1 MHTPRAVK
9 KSMVETLA
17 DCVPREQRGRAVPG
31 GSCSYRAAAY
41 GVLPY
46 SLTVYTTCSKGA
58 DLVAD
63 TSRAAKPTHA
73 RTELQKDIFI
83 LKQLVTKDFKLKY
96 RRSFLGVAWSVLNPL
111 LMMIVMAIVFT
122 TIFAQG
128 RNGSVTP
135 EMYPL
140 YLIVGNITFTVMSDS
155 TSQAM
160 GSIIWASSL
169 LKKVKV
175 HRFVFPVQKVLF
187 SLVNF
192 AFSLIAVAIVML
204 WFHIIPTWHL
214 ILLPVCLVLLMFF
227 CMGLGLLLSAAS
239 VFFRDVMHL
248 WSVILTAWTY
258 FTPIFW
264 TTDFIGKMP
273 HILQI
278 LMYANPMYNYLQ
290 FMRDI
295 FLFQTCPTT
304 TVLAYC
310 VGWAV
315 FAMVVGYAAFHKNE
329 HKFIL
334 YI

>member
-1 MHTPRAVK
+1 MT
-9 KSMVETLA
+9 
-17 DCVPREQRGRAVPG
+17 
-31 GSCSYRAAAY
+31 
-41 GVLPY
+41 
-46 SLTVYTTCSKGA
+46 
-58 DLVAD
+58 D
-63 TSRAAKPTHA
+63 TSSKSTSTHA
-73 RTELQKDIFI
+73 KTELQKDIFI
-83 LKQLVTKDFKLKY
+83 LKQLVGKDFKIKY

-111 LMMIVMAIVFT
+111 LMMVVMAIVFT

-140 YLIVGNITFTVMSDS
+140 YLIVGNVTFAVMSDS
-155 TSQAM
+155 TSQALS
-160 GSIIWASSL
+160 SIVYASSL

-204 WFHIIPTWHL
+204 WFHVVPTWHL
-214 ILLPVCLVLLMFF
+214 LLLPVCLVLLMFF
-227 CMGLGLLLSAAS
+227 CMGLGLLLSAAT

-248 WSVILTAWTY
+248 WSVVITAWTY

-264 TTDFIGKMP
+264 TTDYILKMP
-273 HILQI
+273 HILRV

-295 FLFQTCPTT
+295 FLFQTCPTP
-304 TVLAYC
+304 LEFGLC
-310 VGWAV
+310 VAWAV
-315 FAMVVGYAAFHKNE
+315 IAMVIGYAVFHKNE

>member
-1 MHTPRAVK
+1 MT
-9 KSMVETLA
+9 
-17 DCVPREQRGRAVPG
+17 
-31 GSCSYRAAAY
+31 
-41 GVLPY
+41 
-46 SLTVYTTCSKGA
+46 
-58 DLVAD
+58 D
-63 TSRAAKPTHA
+63 TSSKSTSTHA
-73 RTELQKDIFI
+73 KTELQKDIFI
-83 LKQLVTKDFKLKY
+83 LKQLVGKDFKIKY

-111 LMMIVMAIVFT
+111 LMMVVMAIVFT

-140 YLIVGNITFTVMSDS
+140 YLIVGNVTFAVMSDS
-155 TSQAM
+155 TSQALS
-160 GSIIWASSL
+160 SIVYASSL

-204 WFHIIPTWHL
+204 WFRVVPTWHL
-214 ILLPVCLVLLMFF
+214 LLLPVCLVLLMFF
-227 CMGLGLLLSAAS
+227 CMGLGLLLSAAT

-248 WSVILTAWTY
+248 WSVVITAWTY

-264 TTDFIGKMP
+264 TTDFISMMDS
-273 HILQI
+273 HILRV

-295 FLFQTCPTT
+295 FLFQTCPTP
-304 TVLAYC
+304 LEFGLC
-310 VGWAV
+310 VAWAAI
-315 FAMVVGYAAFHKNE
+315 AMVIGYAVFHKNE

>member
-1 MHTPRAVK
+1 M
-9 KSMVETLA
+9 
-17 DCVPREQRGRAVPG
+17 
-31 GSCSYRAAAY
+31 
-41 GVLPY
+41 
-46 SLTVYTTCSKGA
+46 
-58 DLVAD
+58 AD
-63 TSRAAKPTHA
+63 TSSKSTSTHA
-73 RTELQKDIFI
+73 KTELQKDIFI
-83 LKQLVTKDFKLKY
+83 LKQLVGKDFKIKY

-128 RNGSVTP
+128 RNGSITP

-140 YLIVGNITFTVMSDS
+140 YLIVGNVTFAVMSDS
-155 TSQAM
+155 TSQALS
-160 GSIIWASSL
+160 SIIQASSL

-204 WFHIIPTWHL
+204 WFHVVPTWHL
-214 ILLPVCLVLLMFF
+214 LLLPVCLILLMFF
-227 CMGLGLLLSAAS
+227 CMGLGLLLSAAT

-248 WSVILTAWTY
+248 WSVVLTAWTY

-264 TTDFIGKMP
+264 TTDFILKMP
-273 HILQI
+273 HILRV

-295 FLFQTCPTT
+295 FLFQTCPTP
-304 TVLAYC
+304 LEFGLC
-310 VGWAV
+310 VAWAV
-315 FAMVVGYAAFHKNE
+315 IAMAIGYTVFHKNE

>member
-1 MHTPRAVK
+1 MT
-9 KSMVETLA
+9 
-17 DCVPREQRGRAVPG
+17 
-31 GSCSYRAAAY
+31 
-41 GVLPY
+41 
-46 SLTVYTTCSKGA
+46 
-58 DLVAD
+58 D
-63 TSRAAKPTHA
+63 TSSRSTSTHA
-73 RTELQKDIFI
+73 KTGFQKDVFI
-83 LKQLVTKDFKLKY
+83 LKQLVGKDFKIKY

-128 RNGSVTP
+128 RNGSITP

-140 YLIVGNITFTVMSDS
+140 YLIVGNVTFAVMSDS
-155 TSQAM
+155 TSQALS
-160 GSIIWASSL
+160 SIIYASSL

-204 WFHIIPTWHL
+204 WFHVVPTWHL
-214 ILLPVCLVLLMFF
+214 LLLPVCLILLMFF
-227 CMGLGLLLSAAS
+227 CMGVGLLLSAAT

-248 WSVILTAWTY
+248 WSVVLTAWTY

-264 TTDFIGKMP
+264 TTDFILKMP
-273 HILQI
+273 HILRV

-295 FLFQTCPTT
+295 FLFQTCPTP
-304 TVLAYC
+304 LEFGLC
-310 VGWAV
+310 VAWAV
-315 FAMVVGYAAFHKNE
+315 IAMAIGYTVFHKNE

>member
-1 MHTPRAVK
+1 MT
-9 KSMVETLA
+9 
-17 DCVPREQRGRAVPG
+17 
-31 GSCSYRAAAY
+31 
-41 GVLPY
+41 
-46 SLTVYTTCSKGA
+46 
-58 DLVAD
+58 D
-63 TSRAAKPTHA
+63 TSSRSTSTHA
-73 RTELQKDIFI
+73 KTGFQKDVFI
-83 LKQLVTKDFKLKY
+83 LKQLVGKDFKIKY

-128 RNGSVTP
+128 RNGSITP

-140 YLIVGNITFTVMSDS
+140 YLIVGNVTFAVMSDS
-155 TSQAM
+155 TSQALS
-160 GSIIWASSL
+160 SIIHASSL

-204 WFHIIPTWHL
+204 WFHVVPTWHL
-214 ILLPVCLVLLMFF
+214 LLLPVCLILLMFF
-227 CMGLGLLLSAAS
+227 CMGVGLLLSAAT

-248 WSVILTAWTY
+248 WSVVLTAWTY

-264 TTDFIGKMP
+264 TTDYILKMP
-273 HILQI
+273 HILRV

-295 FLFQTCPTT
+295 FLFQTCPTP
-304 TVLAYC
+304 LEFGLC
-310 VGWAV
+310 VAWAV
-315 FAMVVGYAAFHKNE
+315 IAMAIGYTVFHKNE

>member
-1 MHTPRAVK
+1 MT
-9 KSMVETLA
+9 
-17 DCVPREQRGRAVPG
+17 
-31 GSCSYRAAAY
+31 
-41 GVLPY
+41 
-46 SLTVYTTCSKGA
+46 
-58 DLVAD
+58 D
-63 TSRAAKPTHA
+63 TSSKSTSTHA
-73 RTELQKDIFI
+73 KTELQKDIFI
-83 LKQLVTKDFKLKY
+83 LKQLVGKDFKIKY

-111 LMMIVMAIVFT
+111 LMMVVMAIVFT

-140 YLIVGNITFTVMSDS
+140 YLIVGNVTFAVMSDS
-155 TSQAM
+155 TSQALS
-160 GSIIWASSL
+160 SIVYASSL

-204 WFHIIPTWHL
+204 WFHVVPTWHL
-214 ILLPVCLVLLMFF
+214 LLLPVCLVLLMFF
-227 CMGLGLLLSAAS
+227 CMGLGLLLSAAT

-248 WSVILTAWTY
+248 WSVVITAWTY

-264 TTDFIGKMP
+264 TTDYILKMP
-273 HILQI
+273 HILRV

-295 FLFQTCPTT
+295 FLFQTCPTP
-304 TVLAYC
+304 LEFGLC
-310 VGWAV
+310 VAWAAI
-315 FAMVVGYAAFHKNE
+315 AMVIGYAVFHKNE
-329 HKFIL
+329 HKFIH

>member
-1 MHTPRAVK
+1 M
-9 KSMVETLA
+9 
-17 DCVPREQRGRAVPG
+17 
-31 GSCSYRAAAY
+31 
-41 GVLPY
+41 
-46 SLTVYTTCSKGA
+46 
-58 DLVAD
+58 AD
-63 TSRAAKPTHA
+63 TSSASTSTHA
-73 RTELQKDIFI
+73 KTELQKDIFI
-83 LKQLVTKDFKLKY
+83 LKQLVGKDFKIKY

-140 YLIVGNITFTVMSDS
+140 YLIVGNVTFAVMSDS
-155 TSQAM
+155 TSQALS
-160 GSIIWASSL
+160 SIIHASSL

-204 WFHIIPTWHL
+204 WFHVVPTWHL
-214 ILLPVCLVLLMFF
+214 LLLPVCLILLMFF
-227 CMGLGLLLSAAS
+227 CMGVGLLLSAAT

-248 WSVILTAWTY
+248 WSVVLTAWTY

-264 TTDFIGKMP
+264 TTDYILKMP
-273 HILQI
+273 HILRV

-295 FLFQTCPTT
+295 FLFQTCPTP
-304 TVLAYC
+304 LEFGLC
-310 VGWAV
+310 VAWAV
-315 FAMVVGYAAFHKNE
+315 IAMAIGYTVFHKNE

>member
-1 MHTPRAVK
+1 M
-9 KSMVETLA
+9 
-17 DCVPREQRGRAVPG
+17 
-31 GSCSYRAAAY
+31 
-41 GVLPY
+41 
-46 SLTVYTTCSKGA
+46 
-58 DLVAD
+58 AD
-63 TSRAAKPTHA
+63 TSSKSTSTHA
-73 RTELQKDIFI
+73 KTELQKDIFI
-83 LKQLVTKDFKLKY
+83 LKQLVGKDFKIKY

-128 RNGSVTP
+128 RNGSITP

-140 YLIVGNITFTVMSDS
+140 YLIVGNVTFAVMSDS
-155 TSQAM
+155 TSQALS
-160 GSIIWASSL
+160 SIIQASSL

-204 WFHIIPTWHL
+204 WFHVVPTWHL
-214 ILLPVCLVLLMFF
+214 LLLPVCLILLMFF
-227 CMGLGLLLSAAS
+227 CMGVGLLLSAAT

-248 WSVILTAWTY
+248 WSVVLTAWTY

-264 TTDFIGKMP
+264 TTDFILKMP
-273 HILQI
+273 HILRV

-295 FLFQTCPTT
+295 FLFQTCPTP
-304 TVLAYC
+304 LEFGLC
-310 VGWAV
+310 VAWAV
-315 FAMVVGYAAFHKNE
+315 IAMAIGYTVFHKNE

>member
-1 MHTPRAVK
+1 
-9 KSMVETLA
+9 MV
-17 DCVPREQRGRAVPG
+17 
-31 GSCSYRAAAY
+31 
-41 GVLPY
+41 
-46 SLTVYTTCSKGA
+46 
-58 DLVAD
+58 D
-63 TSRAAKPTHA
+63 TSSKSTSTHA
-73 RTELQKDIFI
+73 KTGFQKDIFI
-83 LKQLVTKDFKLKY
+83 LKQLVGKDFKIKY

-140 YLIVGNITFTVMSDS
+140 YLIVGNVTFAVMSDS
-155 TSQAM
+155 TSQALS
-160 GSIIWASSL
+160 SIIYASSL

-204 WFHIIPTWHL
+204 WFRVVPTWHL
-214 ILLPVCLVLLMFF
+214 LLLPVCLILLMFF
-227 CMGLGLLLSAAS
+227 CMGVGLLLSAAT

-248 WSVILTAWTY
+248 WSVVLTAWTY

-264 TTDFIGKMP
+264 TTDYILKMP
-273 HILQI
+273 HILRV

-290 FMRDI
+290 FMREI
-295 FLFQTCPTT
+295 FLFQTCPTP
-304 TVLAYC
+304 LEFGLC
-310 VGWAV
+310 VAWAV
-315 FAMVVGYAAFHKNE
+315 IAMAIGYTVFHKNE

>member
-1 MHTPRAVK
+1 M
-9 KSMVETLA
+9 
-17 DCVPREQRGRAVPG
+17 
-31 GSCSYRAAAY
+31 
-41 GVLPY
+41 
-46 SLTVYTTCSKGA
+46 
-58 DLVAD
+58 AD
-63 TSRAAKPTHA
+63 TSSASTSTHA
-73 RTELQKDIFI
+73 KTELQKDIFI
-83 LKQLVTKDFKLKY
+83 LKQLVGKDFKIKY

-140 YLIVGNITFTVMSDS
+140 YLIVGNVTFAVMSDS
-155 TSQAM
+155 TSQALS
-160 GSIIWASSL
+160 SIIYASSL

-204 WFHIIPTWHL
+204 WFHVVPTWHL
-214 ILLPVCLVLLMFF
+214 LLLPVCLILLMFF
-227 CMGLGLLLSAAS
+227 CMGVGLLLSAAT

-248 WSVILTAWTY
+248 WSVVLTAWTY

-264 TTDFIGKMP
+264 TTDYILKMP
-273 HILQI
+273 HILRV

-295 FLFQTCPTT
+295 FLFQTCPTP
-304 TVLAYC
+304 LEFGLC
-310 VGWAV
+310 VAWAV
-315 FAMVVGYAAFHKNE
+315 IAMVIGYTVFHKNE

>member
-1 MHTPRAVK
+1 M
-9 KSMVETLA
+9 
-17 DCVPREQRGRAVPG
+17 
-31 GSCSYRAAAY
+31 
-41 GVLPY
+41 
-46 SLTVYTTCSKGA
+46 
-58 DLVAD
+58 AD
-63 TSRAAKPTHA
+63 TSSRSTSTHA
-73 RTELQKDIFI
+73 KTGFQKDIFI
-83 LKQLVTKDFKLKY
+83 LKQLVSKDFKIKY

-140 YLIVGNITFTVMSDS
+140 YLIVGNVTFAVMSDS
-155 TSQAM
+155 TSQALS
-160 GSIIWASSL
+160 SIIYASSL

-204 WFHIIPTWHL
+204 WFHVVPTWHL
-214 ILLPVCLVLLMFF
+214 LLLPVCLILLMFF
-227 CMGLGLLLSAAS
+227 CMGVGLLLSAAT

-248 WSVILTAWTY
+248 WSVVLTAWTY

-264 TTDFIGKMP
+264 TTDYILKMP
-273 HILQI
+273 HILRV

-290 FMRDI
+290 FMREI
-295 FLFQTCPTT
+295 FLFQTCPTP
-304 TVLAYC
+304 LEFGLCIA
-310 VGWAV
+310 WAV
-315 FAMVVGYAAFHKNE
+315 IAMAIGYTVFHKNE

>member
-1 MHTPRAVK
+1 MT
-9 KSMVETLA
+9 
-17 DCVPREQRGRAVPG
+17 
-31 GSCSYRAAAY
+31 
-41 GVLPY
+41 
-46 SLTVYTTCSKGA
+46 
-58 DLVAD
+58 D
-63 TSRAAKPTHA
+63 TSSKSASTHA
-73 RTELQKDIFI
+73 KTELQKDIFI
-83 LKQLVTKDFKLKY
+83 LKQLVGKDFKIKY

-111 LMMIVMAIVFT
+111 LMMVVMAIVFT

-140 YLIVGNITFTVMSDS
+140 YLIVGNVTFAVMSDS
-155 TSQAM
+155 TSQALS
-160 GSIIWASSL
+160 SIVYASSL

-204 WFHIIPTWHL
+204 WFHVVPTWHL
-214 ILLPVCLVLLMFF
+214 LLLPVCLILLMFF
-227 CMGLGLLLSAAS
+227 CMGLGLLLSAAT

-248 WSVILTAWTY
+248 WSVVITAWTY

-264 TTDFIGKMP
+264 TTDYILKMP
-273 HILQI
+273 HILRV

-295 FLFQTCPTT
+295 FLFQTCPTP
-304 TVLAYC
+304 LEFGLC
-310 VGWAV
+310 VAWAV
-315 FAMVVGYAAFHKNE
+315 IAMVIGYAVFHKNE